1 MIFGAMPPA
10 ESHNDRIEE
19 LEAKV
24 EGLTALLRQMAEDK
38 ASLDR
43 ALQLEQQRHES
54 LVARVPW
61 IVVRFDRELRYVDTN
76 DAYKSLV
83 GEQDLLGRALGT
95 ASEWAAWDEAVREFH
110 ADRSV
115 ASKEVELNLDVQ
127 GAPLSLF
134 VCFSR
139 TRIDEHI
146 TAVGVDQSDR
156 KRALD
161 AAEHEARRADA
172 ANQAK
177 SDFLAVMSHEI
188 RTPLSGVLGLV
199 ELLRDTPL
207 SDEQVELMKAL
218 KSSGACLHS
227 LIDDILDLTKLDS
240 GAIEFERIAF
250 EPFEILEGVAKLF
263 QARAS
268 IKGLHIEIE
277 ADEGSKV
284 PAVGDPNR
292 LRQVLSNLVSNA
304 IKFTTKGG
312 ITLRMRRGSDE
323 RRDHLEFEVEDTGI
337 GIRPKQARCLF
348 APFIQAD
355 RSTSREFGGTG
366 LGLAISKRL
375 VEGMG
380 GTIAIEQGRSSGAL
394 LRFDVLG
401 PTIEE
406 ARSPRE
412 GASENALAPLEA
424 ELRQHN
430 LRVLVAEDNSVN
442 QLVVRSFLQKF
453 GCSITLV
460 SDGREAVEAMSPGE
474 AFDVVLMDIDMP
486 VLDGLAATKEIRA
499 LGGRCADLPILAMT
513 ANVVP
518 EDRAACFEAGMN
530 GWLGKPFD
538 RAGIARA
545 LVDIARDRG

>member
-1 MIFGAMPPA
+1 MPPA
-10 ESHNDRIEE
+10 EPRPDRVEE

-24 EGLTALLRQMAEDK
+24 EGLNALLRQMAEDK

-76 DAYKSLV
+76 DAYKTLV
-83 GEQDLLGRALGT
+83 GAQDLLGRTLGA
-95 ASEWAAWDEAVREFH
+95 ASEWPAWDSAVREFH
-110 ADRSV
+110 ADRS
-115 ASKEVELNLDVQ
+115 ATSREVELNLDVQ
-127 GAPLSLF
+127 GAPVSLF

-139 TRIDEHI
+139 TRLDEHI

-156 KRALD
+156 RRALD

-172 ANQAK
+172 ANKAK

-188 RTPLSGVLGLV
+188 RTPLSGVLGMI
-199 ELLRDTPL
+199 ELLQDTPL
-207 SDEQVELMKAL
+207 SGEQVELMKAL
-218 KSSGACLHS
+218 QDSGASLHS

-240 GAIEFERIAF
+240 GAIDFERIAF
-250 EPFEILEGVAKLF
+250 EPFDVLEGVADLF

-268 IKGLHIEIE
+268 IKGLPIEVE
-277 ADEGSKV
+277 ANEGSKV
-284 PAVGDPNR
+284 SALGDPNR

-304 IKFTTKGG
+304 IKFTTEGAV
-312 ITLRMRRGSDE
+312 TLRMERSSHE
-323 RRDHLEFEVEDTGI
+323 RRSRLQFEVEDTGI
-337 GIRPKQARCLF
+337 GIRPEHAERLF
-348 APFIQAD
+348 DPFIQAD

-380 GTIAIEQGRSSGAL
+380 GTIAIEQGSHGGAL
-394 LRFDVLG
+394 LRFDVLC
-401 PTIEE
+401 PAVEE
-406 ARSPRE
+406 AKGPRDSAA
-412 GASENALAPLEA
+412 GDAPEQLEA
-424 ELRQHN
+424 ELRQHR
-430 LRVLVAEDNSVN
+430 LEVLVAEDNPVN
-442 QLVVRSFLQKF
+442 QLVARSFLQKS
-453 GCSITLV
+453 GCSITIA
-460 SDGREAVEAMSPGE
+460 SDGRQAVEAVSAGK

-518 EDRAACFEAGMN
+518 EDRTACFEAGMN

-538 RAGIARA
+538 RASLARA
-545 LVDIARDRG
+545 LVDIARGRR

>member
-1 MIFGAMPPA
+1 M
-10 ESHNDRIEE
+10 
-19 LEAKV
+19 
-24 EGLTALLRQMAEDK
+24 EGLQYLLRQLAEDK

-61 IVVRFDRELRYVDTN
+61 IIVRFDRELRYVDTN

-83 GEQDLLGRALGT
+83 GEQDLLGRTLGV
-95 ASEWAAWDEAVREFH
+95 ASEWPDWDRAVREFH
-110 ADRSV
+110 ADCDVTSR
-115 ASKEVELNLDVQ
+115 EVELNLDVQ
-127 GAPLSLF
+127 GAPISLF

-172 ANQAK
+172 ANKAK

-188 RTPLSGVLGLV
+188 RTPLSGVLGMI

-207 SDEQVELMKAL
+207 SAEQIELMKAL
-218 KSSGACLHS
+218 QDSGASLHS

-240 GAIEFERIAF
+240 GAIDFERIAF
-250 EPFEILEGVAKLF
+250 EPFEVLKGVADLF
-263 QARAS
+263 RARAS
-268 IKGLHIEIE
+268 IKGLSIEIK
-277 ADEGSKV
+277 ANDGARL
-284 PAVGDPNR
+284 PTLGDPNR

-304 IKFTTKGG
+304 IKFTAEGG
-312 ITLRMRRGSDE
+312 ITLRMERASNE
-323 RRDHLEFEVEDTGI
+323 RRNCLEFEVEDTGI
-337 GIRPKQARCLF
+337 GIRPEQAQRLF
-348 APFIQAD
+348 DPFIQAD

-380 GTIAIEQGRSSGAL
+380 GTIAIEQGEGGGAL
-394 LRFDVLG
+394 LRFDVLS
-401 PTIEE
+401 PAIEE
-406 ARSPRE
+406 AESIRGS
-412 GASENALAPLEA
+412 GSGDALEHVED
-424 ELRQHN
+424 ELRKKG
-430 LRVLVAEDNSVN
+430 LRVLVAEDNPVN
-442 QLVVRSFLQKF
+442 QLVARAFLQKS
-453 GCSITLV
+453 GCSITIV
-460 SDGREAVEAMSPGE
+460 GDGREAVEAVSAGG

-499 LGGRCADLPILAMT
+499 LGGHCADLPILAMT

-538 RAGIARA
+538 RASIARA
-545 LVDIARDRG
+545 LVDIARDCR